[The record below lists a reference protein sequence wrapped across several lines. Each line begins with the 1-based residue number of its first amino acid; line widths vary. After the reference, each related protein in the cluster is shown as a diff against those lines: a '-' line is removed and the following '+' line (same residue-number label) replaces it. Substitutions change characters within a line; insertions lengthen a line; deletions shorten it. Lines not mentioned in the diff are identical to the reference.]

1 MGFVRKFLVV
11 IGVIA
16 AIPVLLIV
24 FLVARTQYRLVKST
38 HTINNIPK
46 HDPVFSS
53 PAYKEHFGGRT
64 WANIDS
70 FACGIV
76 LPLPAIRLKL
86 LENDRTFADE
96 VFKIMWNARMNT
108 QFNGPPSSQPPK
120 VGDVSAS
127 DSIRAEV
134 TEVNP
139 TQMAMTITTVS
150 NGFTGGLE
158 VIETAINRKNAVAG
172 VRVKYLWHN
181 DVILPRKWYQYLSVW
196 LQLTGR
202 RLWLMDVL
210 GSITATTNSDSDGLN
225 QEYKNATAKDEL

>member
-1 MGFVRKFLVV
+1 MGLLRKFLVV
-11 IGVIA
+11 IGVIT
-16 AIPVLLIV
+16 AIPVLLAV

-38 HTINNIPK
+38 HTINNIPR

-53 PAYKEHFGGRT
+53 PAYQEHFGNRT
-64 WANIDS
+64 WAKVES
-70 FACGIV
+70 FAC
-76 LPLPAIRLKL
+76 AIILNLAAVRAEL
-86 LENDRTFADE
+86 LESDSAFAAE

-134 TEVNP
+134 IEVSRTE
-139 TQMAMTITTVS
+139 MAMTITTVP

-158 VIETAINRKNAVAG
+158 VIDTIINRQNNVVG

-181 DVILPRKWYQYLSVW
+181 DVVLPRKWYQYLSIW

-202 RLWLMDVL
+202 RLWLMKVL
-210 GSITATTNSDSDGLN
+210 SGVAVRPENEGSGSKA
-225 QEYKNATAKDEL
+225 EL